1 MCCGVWKDGKTR
13 DKRIRLSGGETSGP
27 LRPTGCIGHP
37 RFHITPDHT
46 MYVLCNLV
54 GATPE
59 TKAQTGTYAI
69 RVGAD
74 GTDSVPVRI
83 PLQRRIASTFF
94 TATPRA
100 GNRLTEAADLLI
112 ADTIDGKPV
121 ARYAR
126 IRFCPADSP
135 AGR

>member
-1 MCCGVWKDGKTR
+1 MLKDGKILK
-13 DKRIRLSGGETSGP
+13 KRVLLAGGETTGP
-27 LRPTGCIGHP
+27 LRPTGYIGHP

-46 MYVLCNLV
+46 MYVLCNLI

-59 TKAQTGTYAI
+59 TKAQTGTYAMRI
-69 RVGAD
+69 ESD
-74 GTDSVPVRI
+74 GSVSVPVRI
-83 PLQRRIASTFF
+83 LLARRIPSTFF

-100 GNRLTEAADLLI
+100 GNRLTETADLLI
-112 ADTIDGKPV
+112 ADTVEGKPV

-135 AGR
+135 AGL